1 MTGPTSHRLRRA
13 LTGAALAGTLLA
25 LTGCASSVDPIERL
39 GRKAAERM
47 GTRDGA
53 TVAEAE
59 AATVA
64 EGEAATVMEGEASTV
79 AEWEA
84 ATVVEGTS
92 RSGGEPVRPARADDL
107 VRRDGHAD

>member
-1 MTGPTSHRLRRA
+1 MTGPAAHRLRRT

-47 GTRDGA
+47 GTQGGT

-59 AATVA
+59 GAVRPG
-64 EGEAATVMEGEASTV
+64 GEA
-79 AEWEA
+79 
-84 ATVVEGTS
+84 
-92 RSGGEPVRPARADDL
+92 VRPARADDL
-107 VRRDGHAD
+107 VRHGGHAD

>member
-1 MTGPTSHRLRRA
+1 MSGPTSHRLRHA

-59 AATVA
+59 GAV
-64 EGEAATVMEGEASTV
+64 
-79 AEWEA
+79 
-84 ATVVEGTS
+84 
-92 RSGGEPVRPARADDL
+92 RPGGEPVRPARADGL

>member
-47 GTRDGA
+47 GTREGA

-59 AATVA
+59 AERAV
-64 EGEAATVMEGEASTV
+64 
-79 AEWEA
+79 
-84 ATVVEGTS
+84 
-92 RSGGEPVRPARADDL
+92 RPGGEPVRPARADDL

>member
-1 MTGPTSHRLRRA
+1 MTGPTPHRLRRA

-53 TVAEAE
+53 TVAE
-59 AATVA
+59 
-64 EGEAATVMEGEASTV
+64 
-79 AEWEA
+79 
-84 ATVVEGTS
+84 GTARTADGS
-92 RSGGEPVRPARADDL
+92 VRPARPAHPARADDL
-107 VRRDGHAD
+107 VRTGGHAD

>member
-1 MTGPTSHRLRRA
+1 MTGPVAHRLRRA

-59 AATVA
+59 AKA
-64 EGEAATVMEGEASTV
+64 EGAAV
-79 AEWEA
+79 
-84 ATVVEGTS
+84 
-92 RSGGEPVRPARADDL
+92 RPGGEPVRPARSDDL
-107 VRRDGHAD
+107 VRRGGHAD

>member
-64 EGEAATVMEGEASTV
+64 EGEAEA
-79 AEWEA
+79 EA
-84 ATVVEGTS
+84 ATVAEGTS
-92 RSGGEPVRPARADDL
+92 RAGGEPVRPARADDL
-107 VRRDGHAD
+107 GRRDGHAD